1 MHSGLSDGDRLDAWL
16 RARNG
21 SAQVVLG
28 TRSAVWTPLKNPGLF
43 IVDEEHD
50 QSYKQQDG
58 LRYSARDL
66 AVLKASIDGVP
77 IILGS
82 ATPSLESLYNSERGK
97 FTRITLTK
105 RAENAKPPAY
115 RIIDMRGRQTTG
127 ALSGTLIREITRVLQ
142 QKQQVLLFQ
151 NRRGYSPVLMCH
163 ACGWTHMCTRCDIPL
178 TYHKMANRLICHHCG
193 HIETPSNTCGDCH
206 AREMIQVGH
215 GTERLYE
222 TLEGLFPTAKLL
234 RIDRDSTRRKGSMHD
249 YMEKINNGS
258 IDILVGTQML
268 AKGHHFPKVTLV
280 GIIDAD
286 RGLFS
291 NDFRAGERMAQLV
304 VQVSGRAGRARDPGL
319 VMIQTHYPEH
329 PFLLTLVQK
338 DYAHFAE
345 MQLLERKETNLPPY
359 SYQVL
364 LRADSHEDKLPSGF
378 LETAAGILKK
388 TDPGLEI
395 FGPFP
400 APIEKRGGR
409 YRFQLLVQS
418 GNRANLHKALIPWV
432 NELEHIRSGKKIRW
446 SLDVDPQDLL

>member
-1 MHSGLSDGDRLDAWL
+1 
-16 RARNG
+16 
-21 SAQVVLG
+21 
-28 TRSAVWTPLKNPGLF
+28 
-43 IVDEEHD
+43 
-50 QSYKQQDG
+50 
-58 LRYSARDL
+58 
-66 AVLKASIDGVP
+66 
-77 IILGS
+77 
-82 ATPSLESLYNSERGK
+82 
-97 FTRITLTK
+97 
-105 RAENAKPPAY
+105 
-115 RIIDMRGRQTTG
+115 
-127 ALSGTLIREITRVLQ
+127 
-142 QKQQVLLFQ
+142 
-151 NRRGYSPVLMCH
+151 
-163 ACGWTHMCTRCDIPL
+163 
-178 TYHKMANRLICHHCG
+178 
-193 HIETPSNTCGDCH
+193 
-206 AREMIQVGH
+206 
-215 GTERLYE
+215 
-222 TLEGLFPTAKLL
+222 
-234 RIDRDSTRRKGSMHD
+234 MHD